1 MGIFSYLIHGVDLAS
16 NTYNR
21 LSSAYPRD
29 EIRPIAASHD
39 YQGVVTN
46 QETLDTTSKRI
57 LDFAVEII
65 SVNDE
70 TRTLMIKFWKTR
82 SAQCL
87 GLGIGGTGLAVAG
100 FVGAVVAGIMLSGTV
115 GLAVGVSLSLVAA
128 AIASIVLSILGFHR
142 MDQADKQRQAWQDP
156 LPAYQAQRQ
165 KTQTEGF
172 SHAFYNDLKG
182 TLIHS
187 EECHQLW
194 VDWSND
200 EMFLYQQIQPDQN
213 HTPDVLGK
221 INRFFSHN
229 PLDSDVMDYVFEG
242 NRQPPKH
249 IQDLRKTYQQI
260 KASYSNIRSATQNKR
275 GLFSGKKE
283 RLLSEN
289 EAKRAASLAPAV
301 LFRDGMI
308 AEANHQQTKEIRNI
322 QNTYHQTLDQI
333 NQRFPNGSVSCE
345 ELVEKRKQ
353 IAEAEKA
360 YGNNPI
366 VFNANRDCRMKCDQA
381 QLTYDSVA
389 KPVNLNFD
397 NLKRQI
403 EEWAAGQIQKVN
415 EGEDDQV
422 SHFAKDVQGLAE
434 AFVDEKVYI
443 PSQT

>member
-21 LSSAYPRD
+21 LSPVYPLD

-39 YQGVVTN
+39 YQGIVTSE
-46 QETLDTTSKRI
+46 ETLDTTSKRV
-57 LDFAVEII
+57 LDFAIEII
-65 SVNDE
+65 SVSDE
-70 TRTLMIKFWKTR
+70 PRTLMIKFWKTR

-87 GLGIGGTGLAVAG
+87 GLGIGGMGLAVAG
-100 FVGAVVAGIMLSGTV
+100 FVGAVVAGIMLSGTL

-172 SHAFYNDLKG
+172 SHVFYENLKG

-187 EECHQLW
+187 EECQQLW
-194 VDWSND
+194 VDWSNQ
-200 EMFLYQQIQPDQN
+200 EMGLYQQIQLDQS
-213 HTPDVLGK
+213 HSPDVLGK

-229 PLDSDVMDYVFEG
+229 PLDSDVMDYVFEE

-260 KASYSNIRSATQNKR
+260 KASYSNIRSATQNKKS
-275 GLFSGKKE
+275 LFYQEKE

-289 EAKRAASLAPAV
+289 ETKREASLAPAL
-301 LFRDGMI
+301 LFKNQTL
-308 AEANHQQTKEIRNI
+308 AETSHQHTEEIREI
-322 QNTYHQTLDQI
+322 QNTLQQTLDQI
-333 NQRFPNGSVSCE
+333 NQRFPYGRVSCE

-360 YGNNPI
+360 YENNPI
-366 VFNANRDCRMKCDQA
+366 VLDANRNYHIKCHEA
-381 QLTYDSVA
+381 KLTYDAVA
-389 KPVNLNFD
+389 KPINLKFD
-397 NLKRQI
+397 NLKREI
-403 EEWAAGQIQKVN
+403 EERAADQIQKVN
-415 EGEDDQV
+415 EGEDGQV